1 MDEATEKTWPREI
14 WMAEREAY
22 DHGVVTAVLSE
33 HATIARW
40 DGDKERDREFH
51 RYVDGDIHDTAE
63 RYYKA
68 ILEAERNAK
77 DARIA
82 ELEAAIKRQAGAA
95 KTLRNLT
102 LAEVQHIKDNER
114 KQYLAIKT
122 LDSERDANAILTEEN
137 EALQARIAELE
148 AENREMAM
156 QCLASDG
163 QAQMAY
169 EEQERLEAKLA
180 KVSKSGQAVVDRWDS
195 IDWKDQN
202 HTADYINDLRATLAD
217 LQKPIATRDD
227 PA

>member
-1 MDEATEKTWPREI
+1 MTNETEAP
-14 WMAEREAY
+14 
-22 DHGVVTAVLSE
+22 
-33 HATIARW
+33 
-40 DGDKERDREFH
+40 
-51 RYVDGDIHDTAE
+51 
-63 RYYKA
+63 
-68 ILEAERNAK
+68 EAELS
-77 DARIA
+77 ARLRANCVGQPAEIA
-82 ELEAAIKRQAGAA
+82 WPHRILHEAANALDAQA
-95 KTLRNLT
+95 
-102 LAEVQHIKDNER
+102 
-114 KQYLAIKT
+114 
-122 LDSERDANAILTEEN
+122 
-137 EALQARIAELE
+137 ARIAELE